1 MVLLSDAM
9 KDVFIELNGG
19 HPIANG
25 NAYVLNLSIYV
36 RKESWMKVS
45 PAILRVK
52 KLRFFGVCSVS
63 LPSWPKANLEGY
75 HEIFYKLFIKMQ
87 DSVINS
93 L

>member
-36 RKESWMKVS
+36 RKES
-45 PAILRVK
+45 
-52 KLRFFGVCSVS
+52 
-63 LPSWPKANLEGY
+63 
-75 HEIFYKLFIKMQ
+75 
-87 DSVINS
+87 
-93 L
+93 